1 MTSEFVYNGVTKK
14 LKASTLQPEMLSRI
28 FKLEEDSL
36 VLTDET
42 GECYLP
48 EGNCFNP
55 PLLDGKKFEVDGIE
69 KSAPG
74 NTQLI
79 IPKEQRDLAV
89 IQGAKRDVSF
99 FFVYINL

>member
-1 MTSEFVYNGVTKK
+1 MASEFVYNGVTKK
-14 LKASTLQPEMLSRI
+14 LKASTLKPEVLSRL
-28 FKLEEDSL
+28 FKIEEDSL

-48 EGNCFNP
+48 SGDTFDP
-55 PLLDGKKFEVDGIE
+55 PLPDGKKFDVDGTE
-69 KSAPG
+69 KSVPG

-89 IQGAKRDVSF
+89 IQGANRDVSF
-99 FFVYINL
+99 FVHINL